1 MYLKISNCPVHHF
14 PPKID
19 KTIVLKLSIV
29 WFLIMYNTYT
39 LIVFHF
45 FPNLPAYLN
54 FDLISVSA
62 SYKTPSYKKECIII
76 YLLMSIFIEFS
87 YHNYR
92 AIKTTF

>member
-39 LIVFHF
+39 LIVFYF
-45 FPNLPAYLN
+45 FPNLPAYN
-54 FDLISVSA
+54 NLI
-62 SYKTPSYKKECIII
+62 
-76 YLLMSIFIEFS
+76 
-87 YHNYR
+87 
-92 AIKTTF
+92 